1 MYFIVNLSVMALST
15 RPVNSSVRHQG
26 DLNMKFGRSV
36 LLPSYTRIPDY
47 KNFDYLDR
55 WWTIWSRLRNYF
67 NRQFNFRCINCHN
80 LMAVEYELL
89 ISETFGWE
97 QHIGKELAAEAKEF
111 YRIGISNNSPDGGW
125 PSMAKV
131 ECRKCKVEY
140 LIYAGVNEVH
150 NSAYLVTMQ
159 GITEMIE
166 GDNST
171 DG

>member
-1 MYFIVNLSVMALST
+1 
-15 RPVNSSVRHQG
+15 
-26 DLNMKFGRSV
+26 
-36 LLPSYTRIPDY
+36 
-47 KNFDYLDR
+47 
-55 WWTIWSRLRNYF
+55 
-67 NRQFNFRCINCHN
+67 
-80 LMAVEYELL
+80 MAVEYELL